1 MKDSKTIMQQ
11 YVDAMSAHNIN
22 RVRELLHS
30 KYSYT
35 SSDGKK
41 QEGIQAGIDIATM
54 YMNAFPDLELDV
66 KNIYTVGNVVV
77 AEFICQGTQKGK
89 IMDIAPT
96 GRKIE
101 LPVCDI
107 VEVRDGKIYAE
118 REYFDAAAMMHQLG
132 VQSKQSL
139 A

>member
-1 MKDSKTIMQQ
+1 MRDLKTIMQQ
-11 YVDAMSAHNIN
+11 YVDAMSGHNIN

-35 SSDGKK
+35 SSDGRK
-41 QEGIQAGIDIATM
+41 QKGIQAGINIATM
-54 YMNAFPDLELDV
+54 YMNAFPDLKFNI
-66 KNIYTVGNVVV
+66 KNIFTVGNVVV
-77 AEFICQGTQKGK
+77 TEFICHGTQKGK

-118 REYFDAAAMMHQLG
+118 REYYDTAEMMQQLG
-132 VQSKQSL
+132 IQPKPGL